1 MNQYW
6 SEWRPV
12 LVTKCTYTDS
22 RADQYWSNRRPVLV
36 HFPSSFSFLILEQDK
51 TTAPRYSQLAHD
63 TTLHR
68 TTSSKWSEM
77 IELQDYSNR
86 HSLSKQ

>member
-6 SEWRPV
+6 S
-12 LVTKCTYTDS
+12 LL
-22 RADQYWSNRRPVLV
+22 RPVLV
-36 HFPSSFSFLILEQDK
+36 HFPSSFGFLLLDQDW
-51 TTAPRYSQLAHD
+51 TAAPRYSQLALN

-77 IELQDYSNR
+77 IEVQDYSNSSL
-86 HSLSKQ
+86 HSK

>member
-6 SEWRPV
+6 SPLRPV

-36 HFPSSFSFLILEQDK
+36 HFPSSFGFLILEQDK
-51 TTAPRYSQLAHD
+51 TTAPRYS
-63 TTLHR
+63 
-68 TTSSKWSEM
+68 
-77 IELQDYSNR
+77 
-86 HSLSKQ
+86 

>member
-6 SEWRPV
+6 SPLRPV

-22 RADQYWSNRRPVLV
+22 QADQYWSNRRPVLV
-36 HFPSSFSFLILEQDK
+36 HFPSSFGFLLLEQDWP
-51 TTAPRYSQLAHD
+51 TAPRYSQLALD
-63 TTLHR
+63 TALHR

-77 IELQDYSNR
+77 I
-86 HSLSKQ
+86 KV